1 MIGSSPLE
9 NLSRLFGRLGEV
21 MYMARVVLD
30 PLDTVRY
37 ANSCEALTI
46 ANNGN
51 RIGDFDEDN
60 YQEENN
66 NPSLGEKWGGIY
78 PNPNN
83 GNFTL
88 TYTLKEDAILEVYN
102 SFGQLMMI
110 EKLKI
115 GSNKKEIE
123 LTSTKGMYYYTIKT
137 KEKIITNGKLVVQ

>member
-1 MIGSSPLE
+1 M
-9 NLSRLFGRLGEV
+9 
-21 MYMARVVLD
+21 VV
-30 PLDTVRY
+30 
-37 ANSCEALTI
+37 
-46 ANNGN
+46 
-51 RIGDFDEDN
+51 
-60 YQEENN
+60 
-66 NPSLGEKWGGIY
+66 GIY